1 MTLTLEIPEDLA
13 PHLAAMPE
21 KYRQNYML
29 AALRLVKSRT
39 PAKEPDRV
47 LSPDQLARIG
57 RGLAQLDAGEG
68 IDGDDVMAELFE
80 SVGLPAPAPFN
91 EHRPKKKAT

>member
-21 KYRQNYML
+21 KDQQNYML

-39 PAKEPDRV
+39 PAREPEPV
-47 LSPDQLARIG
+47 LTPDQLASIG

-68 IDGDDVMAELFE
+68 IDGDVFMAELFE
-80 SVGLPAPAPFN
+80 GTGLPAPALFN
-91 EHRPKKKAT
+91 EHRPKKNPA